1 MRIFV
6 YKTLFIFLCLIIT
19 FKLTFG
25 SLMGNLEDKVEEIYS
40 KEKIVLLKEKVREE
54 VERSLLKDNILEKE
68 DAALIG
74 KFLRKISKE
83 IKEANN

>member
-25 SLMGNLEDKVEEIYS
+25 SLIDNIEDKVSEISS
-40 KEKIVLLKEKVREE
+40 KEKVVLLKEKVREE
-54 VERSLLKDNILEKE
+54 IKSSLLKDKILEKE
-68 DAALIG
+68 DAALISR
-74 KFLRKISKE
+74 FLKKISKE
-83 IKEANN
+83 INDADN

>member
-25 SLMGNLEDKVEEIYS
+25 SLIGSIEDKVDEISS
-40 KEKIVLLKEKVREE
+40 KEKIILLKEKVREE
-54 VERSLLKDNILEKE
+54 IKSSLLKDNILEKE
-68 DAALIG
+68 DAALISR
-74 KFLRKISKE
+74 FLRKISNE
-83 IKEANN
+83 IKDAGN